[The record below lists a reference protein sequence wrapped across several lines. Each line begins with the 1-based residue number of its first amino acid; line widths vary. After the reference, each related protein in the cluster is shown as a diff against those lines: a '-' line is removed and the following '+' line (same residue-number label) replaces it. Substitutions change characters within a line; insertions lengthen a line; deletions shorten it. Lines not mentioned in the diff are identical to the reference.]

1 MNKKIGFIGCGNM
14 GKAILTGILS
24 SSEVANDN
32 VYVSTKSDKSR
43 KSIEEEFKVKTTL
56 NSNEVAKFSDILFL
70 AIKPNVFKEVL
81 LDIKDHINKNAIIIS
96 IAAGISMDN
105 MEEWLG
111 DDYKIVRT
119 MPNTPALVGEAIS
132 AIYPNKNLKENEI
145 EEVCKIFKMFGIE
158 SENAHIIN
166 GHVPIHHMEGESP
179 IKCNGK
185 VIIIDGGF
193 SQPYHKVTGI
203 AGYTLIYNS
212 YGLMLTAHEPFKSV
226 DDTIRNGIDMQ
237 TNRVA
242 SEVSQKRILVGDTDN
257 GKEIRENIKDL
268 KELIQAY
275 RNGAIRQ
282 NQRP

>member
-1 MNKKIGFIGCGNM
+1 
-14 GKAILTGILS
+14 
-24 SSEVANDN
+24 
-32 VYVSTKSDKSR
+32 
-43 KSIEEEFKVKTTL
+43 
-56 NSNEVAKFSDILFL
+56 
-70 AIKPNVFKEVL
+70 
-81 LDIKDHINKNAIIIS
+81 
-96 IAAGISMDN
+96 
-105 MEEWLG
+105 
-111 DDYKIVRT
+111 
-119 MPNTPALVGEAIS
+119 
-132 AIYPNKNLKENEI
+132 
-145 EEVCKIFKMFGIE
+145 MFGIE

-242 SEVSQKRILVGDTDN
+242 SEVNLVLSKLALFTYSKTGICQVDVSKSSYTWN
-257 GKEIRENIKDL
+257 L
-268 KELIQAY
+268 LYYLIINHQL
-275 RNGAIRQ
+275 
-282 NQRP
+282 